1 MHTRSVVKY
10 IVQRLLNWLLSVLGA
25 FTIAFLFFH
34 IVPGDPIGGMIGMLA
49 SQQSAAYTEG
59 MGGETM
65 VEAYKEMF
73 GLNQPLYMQYFLYF
87 KNLFLHG
94 DMGLSLLVFPDHA
107 QVPIFDALPW
117 TIGLLGISTV
127 IAWLLGVV
135 VGGVLGWLQDSA
147 ISRILAVLSM
157 AFQQIPSYLMALFL
171 LLSLGYGLRLFPTRG
186 AYTPLR
192 TPELTLSFLSDIVRH
207 GILPGL
213 SVVVVS
219 FAGWTIS
226 SRSLIVSILGEDY
239 LVFAKAKGLTPGRI
253 FRSYALRNA
262 LLPQVTGLGMS
273 LGFIVN
279 GAYLVENFYAY
290 PGMGW
295 VFVQAIAALD
305 YNVIQGIVFI
315 SITTVLTANL
325 LIDLVLPLVDPRVQ
339 LGGRA
344 GG

>member
-1 MHTRSVVKY
+1 MQSRSALHY
-10 IVQRLLNWLLSVLGA
+10 IVRRLVNWLLSVIGA

-34 IVPGDPIGGMIGMLA
+34 IVPGDPVGGMIGML
-49 SQQSAAYTEG
+49 STQQSEAYTEG
-59 MGGETM
+59 IGGQTM

-73 GLNQPLYMQYFLYF
+73 GLDQPLHMQYYLYF
-87 KNLFLHG
+87 KNLLLHG

-107 QVPIFDALPW
+107 QVPILDALPW
-117 TIGLLGISTV
+117 TIGLLGVSTI

-135 VGGVLGWLQDSA
+135 IGGVLGWLQDSP
-147 ISRILAVLSM
+147 ISRVLAVLSM

-192 TPELTLSFLSDIVRH
+192 TPDLSLSFISDVVRH
-207 GILPGL
+207 AMLPGL

-219 FAGWTIS
+219 FAGWVIS
-226 SRSLIVSILGEDY
+226 SRSLIISILGEDY
-239 LVFAKAKGLTPGRI
+239 LIFAKAKGLKPGHI

-295 VFVQAIAALD
+295 VFVQGIAALD

-315 SITTVLTANL
+315 SITAVLTANL
-325 LIDLVLPLVDPRVQ
+325 LIDLLLPLVDPRVQ

>member
-1 MHTRSVVKY
+1 MHTHSVLRY
-10 IVQRLLNWLLSVLGA
+10 IVRRVVNWLLSVLGA

-34 IVPGDPIGGMIGMLA
+34 IVPGDPIGGMIGMMA
-49 SQQSAAYTEG
+49 SQQSAAYTESL
-59 MGGETM
+59 GGQTM
-65 VEAYKEMF
+65 IDAYKEMF
-73 GLNQPLYMQYFLYF
+73 GLDQPLYVQYYLYF
-87 KNLFLHG
+87 KNLLLKG
-94 DMGLSLLVFPDHA
+94 DMGLSLMVFPDHA

-117 TIGLLGISTV
+117 TIGLLGVSTI
-127 IAWLLGVV
+127 IAWLLGVLI
-135 VGGVLGWLQDSA
+135 GGVLGWLQDSA
-147 ISRILAVLSM
+147 ISRVLAVLSM

-171 LLSLGYGLRLFPTRG
+171 LLTLGYGLRLFPTRG

-192 TPELTLSFLSDIVRH
+192 TQELTLSFILDVVRH
-207 GILPGL
+207 AMLPGL
-213 SVVVVS
+213 AVVVVS
-219 FAGWTIS
+219 FAGWVIS
-226 SRSLIVSILGEDY
+226 SRSLIISILGEDY
-239 LVFAKAKGLTPGRI
+239 LIFAKAKGLTAGRI
-253 FRSYALRNA
+253 FSAYALRNA

-295 VFVQAIAALD
+295 VFVRAIAGLD

-315 SITTVLTANL
+315 SITAVLTANL

>member
-1 MHTRSVVKY
+1 MHTRSVLRYV
-10 IVQRLLNWLLSVLGA
+10 VRRLLNWALSVWGA

-34 IVPGDPIGGMIGMLA
+34 LVPGDPISGMIGLLA
-49 SQQSAAYTEG
+49 SQGAEVAAQDL
-59 MGGETM
+59 GGETM
-65 VEAYKEMF
+65 VEAYKRMF
-73 GLNQPLYMQYFLYF
+73 GLGEPVYVQYYLYF
-87 KNLFLHG
+87 KNLILHG

-107 QVPIFDALPW
+107 QVPIFKALPW
-117 TIGLLGISTV
+117 TIGLLGVSTV
-127 IAWLLGVV
+127 MAWLLGVV
-135 VGGVLGWLQDSA
+135 VGGVLGWLHDSP

-171 LLSLGYGLRLFPTRG
+171 LLSLAYGTKLFPTRG

-192 TPELTLSFLSDIVRH
+192 TPAFTLSFISDVVH
-207 GILPGL
+207 HAILPSL

-219 FAGWTIS
+219 FAGWVIT

-239 LVFAKAKGLTPGRI
+239 LIFAKAKGLKAGRI

-295 VFVQAIAALD
+295 VFVRAIAALD

-315 SITTVLTANL
+315 SITAVLTANL
-325 LIDLVLPLVDPRVQ
+325 LIDLILPLVDPRVQ
-339 LGGRA
+339 LGA
-344 GG
+344 TGG